1 MRSNL
6 DSSSR
11 ESANPPYPRA
21 GRFSLAGRVDRTTG
35 AEDRECFVP
44 DANACEASAARPEGE
59 REVNQNRPRIVLG
72 GVYIMPKA
80 GGVLRHTRWISLV

>member
-6 DSSSR
+6 DSSSH
-11 ESANPPYPRA
+11 ESANPPSPRA
-21 GRFSLAGRVDRTTG
+21 GRFSLAGRVDGTTG
-35 AEDRECFVP
+35 AEGRECFVP

-72 GVYIMPKA
+72 GVCTMTKA
-80 GGVLRHTRWISLV
+80 VGVLRHTRWISLV